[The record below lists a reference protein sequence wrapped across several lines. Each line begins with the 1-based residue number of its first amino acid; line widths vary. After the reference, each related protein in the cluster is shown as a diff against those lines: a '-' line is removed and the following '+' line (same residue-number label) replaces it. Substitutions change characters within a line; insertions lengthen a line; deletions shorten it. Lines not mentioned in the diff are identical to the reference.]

1 MMNERIKYLI
11 IGAWIPCGGQPLVG
25 RLKTQLQL
33 QPVVTGETVAEGEAV

>member
-11 IGAWIPCGGQPLVG
+11 IRAWIPCGGQPVVD

-33 QPVVTGETVAEGEAV
+33 QPVVTGETAAVGEAV